1 MMSARQGLD
10 LPRSTMQGHGKVLG
24 GFRLS
29 QVPRKKDGSPTVPNL
44 AISLVRPNQV
54 RYGFELVDPIRIYYC
69 VDRRLLTT
77 YA

>member
-1 MMSARQGLD
+1 
-10 LPRSTMQGHGKVLG
+10 MQGHGKVLG
-24 GFRLS
+24 DFRLS

-54 RYGFELVDPIRIYYC
+54 RYGFELVDPIRIYYW